1 MYIKRHMELVVKD
14 CIKQFPVLL
23 ITGPRQSP
31 LLIIDFY

>member
-23 ITGPRQSP
+23 ITGPRQCFVPFS
-31 LLIIDFY
+31 YY